1 MAGHRAP
8 HPGPRARLLPF
19 GPVPCP
25 GAPARVGSRDRARAE
40 GGVRSAAGAH
50 LDGSRPRPL
59 PPPGPRGVRR
69 RCPRRRSAQSP
80 RLPSPRS
87 PGPAMGSVP
96 SAVKHCLS
104 PQQLL
109 REHLWIGDAAAG
121 AADPAQVLP
130 RGPGR
135 PPCAHCPPA
144 SARFRQPR
152 TPGPVLRQPRRG
164 RPRPLK
170 AFPSPLPGT
179 CRPAPTGQT
188 QHSPHRGCLQVA
200 GRKLSPLCFPFGRD
214 ALCNVICVGGRASK
228 IVPFFSV
235 PSLYRVTKTTD
246 LSEWETGKAP
256 KPTGKARKPGQM
268 KLSVLSLI
276 IPNVFMLQRT

>member
-1 MAGHRAP
+1 
-8 HPGPRARLLPF
+8 
-19 GPVPCP
+19 
-25 GAPARVGSRDRARAE
+25 
-40 GGVRSAAGAH
+40 
-50 LDGSRPRPL
+50 
-59 PPPGPRGVRR
+59 
-69 RCPRRRSAQSP
+69 
-80 RLPSPRS
+80 
-87 PGPAMGSVP
+87 MGSVP

-104 PQQLL
+104 HQQLL

-121 AADPAQVLP
+121 AVDPAQVPP

-135 PPCAHCPPA
+135 PPLRALPAA
-144 SARFRQPR
+144 SAPFRQPR

-179 CRPAPTGQT
+179 CRPAPTDQT

-200 GRKLSPLCFPFGRD
+200 RRKLFLLCFPFGRD
-214 ALCNVICVGGRASK
+214 ALCYAICVGGRASK

-235 PSLYRVTKTTD
+235 PFLCRVTKTTD

-256 KPTGKARKPGQM
+256 KPTGKVRKTLQM